1 MRNPDL
7 LLLFF
12 RGNWLKPSLVK
23 FRNYSF
29 LESLI
34 HLFYKLSPLCKD
46 VQSPLPCKEKRLLIL
61 MNLPQYITVIICD
74 KQRV

>member
-12 RGNWLKPSLVK
+12 RGNWLKPSVVK

-34 HLFYKLSPLCKD
+34 HLFYKLSPFAKMCN
-46 VQSPLPCKEKRLLIL
+46 PLYPAKKKGYWIL
-61 MNLPQYITVIICD
+61 MNLPRYITIIICD